1 MLVFDVGV
9 DLGTNGAWPNG
20 LFSQNAFLLF
30 HVDLVQ
36 HVIERGTSAVPR
48 RALFNSRR
56 RLVGKG
62 AGAPPKTGH
71 QQAITEGVV
80 KSTIS
85 KEDSRPSPLTLL
97 AETLDYAHHFFPAA
111 VAIDHFACHTH

>member
-62 AGAPPKTGH
+62 AGAP
-71 QQAITEGVV
+71 
-80 KSTIS
+80 
-85 KEDSRPSPLTLL
+85 RPSPLTLL